1 MKFLFAVAWRNLWR
15 HRRRTLITAAA
26 MGVGVALCMASIA
39 LQDGMYTQMFDVM
52 VTDSLGHVQLH
63 HPEYPARKRLHDAM
77 DDSDELREA
86 IAGVDSVTP
95 STPRLFAF
103 ALAGGEETSAGAQVI
118 GVHPSDEDS
127 LTGISEKL
135 TTGDWLAA
143 DADRQVVL
151 GIDLAEDLKVEV
163 GDELVLLGQDA
174 YGGMAN
180 DLFTITG
187 IARTGQ
193 TAMDRGGAWVHI
205 ADLQTFLAME
215 GKVHEVLVVGDDVDS
230 AGALHAGIR
239 ALPAAEG
246 ALVRTWN
253 EANPSTAQM
262 MGMQDVGAM
271 ILLSIV
277 LSVAALGVLNTML
290 MSVFERVREFGV
302 LRALG
307 LGPGRLMSLVVLES
321 LLLAAVAS
329 GMGLVMGAG
338 LDLYL
343 VEYGIDF
350 SVDGG
355 KGLTYAGI
363 TLDPV
368 IRGVVRPQGIIITVV
383 SVFIVTLVAAIWP
396 ALRASRLEPVEAMRE
411 I

>member
-1 MKFLFAVAWRNLWR
+1 M
-15 HRRRTLITAAA
+15 
-26 MGVGVALCMASIA
+26 
-39 LQDGMYTQMFDVM
+39 
-52 VTDSLGHVQLH
+52 
-63 HPEYPARKRLHDAM
+63 
-77 DDSDELREA
+77 
-86 IAGVDSVTP
+86 
-95 STPRLFAF
+95 
-103 ALAGGEETSAGAQVI
+103 
-118 GVHPSDEDS
+118 
-127 LTGISEKL
+127 
-135 TTGDWLAA
+135 
-143 DADRQVVL
+143 
-151 GIDLAEDLKVEV
+151 
-163 GDELVLLGQDA
+163 
-174 YGGMAN
+174 
-180 DLFTITG
+180 
-187 IARTGQ
+187 
-193 TAMDRGGAWVHI
+193 
-205 ADLQTFLAME
+205 
-215 GKVHEVLVVGDDVDS
+215 VGDDVDS

-246 ALVRTWN
+246 ALVLTWN

-355 KGLTYAGI
+355 KGLY
-363 TLDPV
+363 L
-368 IRGVVRPQGIIITVV
+368 
-383 SVFIVTLVAAIWP
+383 
-396 ALRASRLEPVEAMRE
+396 ASPSTR
-411 I
+411 

>member
-86 IAGVDSVTP
+86 IAGVDGVTL

-338 LDLYL
+338 LDLL
-343 VEYGIDF
+343 PG
-350 SVDGG
+350 DGERG
-355 KGLTYAGI
+355 RVVA
-363 TLDPV
+363 LDDQLAEF
-368 IRGVVRPQGIIITVV
+368 G
-383 SVFIVTLVAAIWP
+383 
-396 ALRASRLEPVEAMRE
+396 
-411 I
+411 